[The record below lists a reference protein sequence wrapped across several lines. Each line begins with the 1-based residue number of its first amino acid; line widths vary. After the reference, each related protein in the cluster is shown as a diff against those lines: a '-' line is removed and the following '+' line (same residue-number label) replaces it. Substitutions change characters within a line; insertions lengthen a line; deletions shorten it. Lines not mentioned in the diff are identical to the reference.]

1 MTWTIARKLAFG
13 FGVPVALMVLSGLF
27 VASRLTSLVD
37 EAIPVTTA
45 CDELIIGINQSLAEL
60 RGYTILGADPRKAES
75 FRQRRRDAWRRIDTA
90 VRQLRLIRATGVESD
105 ATKQLAAIDSQLSA
119 LRTSQD
125 EVERIAN
132 TAPNIPANQVLQ
144 SEATPLAEGML
155 QALTTMID
163 EESQLEAI
171 ADRKLLLNALANC
184 RGGLASGLA
193 SIRAYLLTGDKT
205 YRTAFDS
212 HWQVNSQ
219 GLEFLTT
226 NERLLTPMQQEQWTS
241 YQTAQEEFRTLPE
254 RIFALR
260 EKSDWNRANH
270 ILATTAIPAAE
281 LLTGILGQLKE
292 AAGRQRDEAATAVRS
307 TVYFSTIIAIAIA
320 GIVGFV
326 LSRGISHP
334 VKTLAGRASEIAAG
348 NLDGEPLAISSRDEL
363 GQLARQFDKMTE
375 NLRAMIGQM
384 TSQEEVFAILNST
397 ADGIVMIDES
407 GTILSFN
414 SSAETLFG
422 YSWNEVVGS
431 NVSLLAPSPYRE
443 EHDSYLLNYVRT
455 GQAQVIG
462 RERELVGQKK
472 NGQQF
477 PMSLRV
483 TVMDSD
489 GDRRFIGTV
498 RDITVQKSAEDNRH
512 EIESA
517 VRDAASSLAA
527 ASSQILSATTEQAAT
542 ASQQATTVTETVSTV
557 EEITIAT
564 QQSADRAKE
573 VADSAQRASE
583 VSRAGRDAVN
593 ETRTAMDRVLTQ
605 SEATAENILTL
616 AERAQAISA
625 IITTV
630 NEIADQTNLLALNAA
645 IEASRAGEHGKGFA
659 VVASEIKSLA
669 EQSRKSTEQ
678 VRDILGEI
686 QQATNTAVMSTEQGT
701 RSVTE
706 ATSVVTRA
714 EETINALAQ
723 TIAEAARSA
732 DQIVASSG
740 QQSTGMSQIRD
751 SMKQIE
757 SATRHTLA
765 ATQQSE
771 ESARGLD
778 SLGSRLQSLLSTG
791 EDSDG

>member
-1 MTWTIARKLAFG
+1 MTIARKLAFG
-13 FGVPVALMVLSGLF
+13 FGVPVALMALSGLF
-27 VASRLTSLVD
+27 VASGLTSLVD
-37 EAIPVTTA
+37 KAIPVTTA

-90 VRQLRLIRATGVESD
+90 IRQLREVQANGVESA
-105 ATKQLAAIDSQLSA
+105 ATEQLAAIDSQLRA

-125 EVERIAN
+125 EVERLAH
-132 TAPNIPANQVLQ
+132 TAPNIPANEVLQ

-155 QALTTMID
+155 RALTAMID

-193 SIRAYLLTGDKT
+193 SIRAYLLTGDEQ
-205 YRTAFDS
+205 YRRAFET
-212 HWQVNSQ
+212 HWSRHSG
-219 GLEFLTT
+219 GLGFLADK
-226 NERLLTPMQQEQWTS
+226 EQLLTPTQKEQWDS
-241 YQTAQEEFRTLPE
+241 CQAALAQFAPMPE

-260 EKSDWNRANH
+260 QKSDWNRANH
-270 ILATTAIPAAE
+270 ILASTAVPAAE
-281 LLTGILGQLKE
+281 SLTGILGQLKD
-292 AAGRQRDEAATAVRS
+292 AAGRQRDEAASAVRS
-307 TVYFSTIIAIAIA
+307 TVYSSTFIAIAIA

-334 VKTLAGRASEIAAG
+334 VKTLAGRASEIADG

-363 GQLARQFDKMTE
+363 GQLAQQFEKMTE
-375 NLRAMIGQM
+375 NLRDMIGQM
-384 TSQEEVFAILNST
+384 SSQEEVFAILNST
-397 ADGIVMIDES
+397 ADGIVMIDET

-414 SSAETLFG
+414 RSAEKLFG
-422 YSWNEVVGS
+422 YSWNEVVGR
-431 NVSLLAPSPYRE
+431 NVSLLASSPYRE
-443 EHDSYLLNYVRT
+443 EHDNYLASYLRT
-455 GQAQVIG
+455 GQGQVIG
-462 RERELVGQKK
+462 RERELPGQKK

-483 TVMDSD
+483 TLAESD
-489 GDRRFIGTV
+489 GVRRFIGTV
-498 RDITVQKSAEDNRH
+498 RDITVQKDAKEKRKH
-512 EIESA
+512 IESA
-517 VRDAASSLAA
+517 VREAASSLATS
-527 ASSQILSATTEQAAT
+527 SSQILSATTEQAAT
-542 ASQQATTVTETVSTV
+542 ASQQAATVSETVTTV
-557 EEITIAT
+557 EEITIAA

-573 VADSAQRASE
+573 VADSAKRASD
-583 VSRAGRDAVN
+583 VGRTGRDAVN
-593 ETRTAMDRVLTQ
+593 ETRLAMDRVLSQ

-701 RSVTE
+701 KSVTE

-723 TIAEAARSA
+723 TIAEAARAA

-778 SLGSRLQSLLSTG
+778 ALGSRLQSLLSTG
-791 EDSDG
+791 KDGDG

>member
-1 MTWTIARKLAFG
+1 MTITRKLAFG
-13 FGVPVALMVLSGLF
+13 FGVPVALMVLSSLI

-37 EAIPVTTA
+37 KAIPVTTA

-60 RGYTILGADPRKAES
+60 RGYTILGADPQKAES
-75 FRQRRRDAWRRIDTA
+75 FRQRRRDAWQRIDAA
-90 VRQLRLIRATGVESD
+90 VRRLREVQANGVESA
-105 ATKQLAAIDSQLSA
+105 ATKQLSAIDSQLRA
-119 LRTSQD
+119 LRSSQD
-125 EVERIAN
+125 EVERLAH
-132 TAPNIPANQVLQ
+132 TAPNIPANQLLQ

-155 QALTTMID
+155 AALTEMID
-163 EESQLEAI
+163 EESRLEAT
-171 ADRKLLLNALANC
+171 ADRKLLLNALANS

-193 SIRAYLLTGDKT
+193 SIRAYLLTGKDQ
-205 YRTAFDS
+205 YRANFEI
-212 HWQVNSQ
+212 HRNRNSLGAQ
-219 GLEFLTT
+219 FLAE
-226 NERLLTPMQQEQWTS
+226 NQPLLTPTQKEQWDT
-241 YQTAQEEFRTLPE
+241 YTTALNSFTPLPE

-260 EKSDWNRANH
+260 DKSDWNQANH
-270 ILATTAIPAAE
+270 ILGTTAIPAAE
-281 LLTGILGQLKE
+281 MLTGILGQLKD
-292 AAGRQRDEAATAVRS
+292 AAGRQRDEAAAAVRS
-307 TVYFSTIIAIAIA
+307 TVYTSTFIAIAIA

-334 VKTLAGRASEIAAG
+334 VTTLADRASEIAAG
-348 NLDGEPLAISSRDEL
+348 KLDGEPLAISSRDEL
-363 GQLARQFDKMTE
+363 GQLAQQFEKMTE
-375 NLRAMIGQM
+375 NLRDMIGQM
-384 TSQEEVFAILNST
+384 SSQEEVFAILNST

-414 SSAETLFG
+414 SSAERLFG

-431 NVSLLAPSPYRE
+431 NVSQLAPSPYRE
-443 EHDSYLLNYVRT
+443 EHDGYLASYIRT

-483 TVMDSD
+483 TLMETD
-489 GDRRFIGTV
+489 GERRFIGTV
-498 RDITVQKSAEDNRH
+498 RDITVQQEADEERQR
-512 EIESA
+512 IESA
-517 VRDAASSLAA
+517 VREAADSLAA
-527 ASSQILSATTEQAAT
+527 ASTQILSSTTEQATT
-542 ASQQATTVTETVSTV
+542 ASQQAASVTETVTTV
-557 EEITIAT
+557 EEIAVAA

-573 VADSAQRASE
+573 VADSAQRASD
-583 VSRAGRDAVN
+583 VSQSGHDAVN
-593 ETRTAMDRVLTQ
+593 ETRLAMDRVLSQ

-701 RSVTE
+701 KSVTE

-714 EETINALAQ
+714 EETINALAK

-765 ATQQSE
+765 ATRQSE

-778 SLGSRLQSLLSTG
+778 SLGSRLQSLLRTG
-791 EDSDG
+791 EDGAG